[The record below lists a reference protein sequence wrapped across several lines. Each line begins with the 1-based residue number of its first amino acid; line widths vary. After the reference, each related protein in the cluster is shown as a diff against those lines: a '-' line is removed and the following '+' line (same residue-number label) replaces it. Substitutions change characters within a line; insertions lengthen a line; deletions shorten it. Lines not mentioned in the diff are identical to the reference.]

1 MSEFNDP
8 ELRQELARLSGPYPD
23 DNAAFEAWHRRVGQA
38 RRRRA
43 VAWTTAAALSLLVGT
58 VGVAALNHPGRHT
71 LVPGKSA
78 DSSADVSISSTT
90 EAKDSSTTESTEPST
105 TESTV
110 VETTPITEPMDTTV
124 PETQVEATA
133 AAGNGSNS
141 GPPKT
146 HAPATSTAPV
156 ATAAPTSDS
165 TFASPGGSITVRRD
179 GDRLTVAGT
188 APAGGFEVT
197 DDKRSGNR
205 VAVTFESNDHR
216 WTISVRV
223 VAGVVTPTVSDK
235 PKEHQDTVPGSTDE
249 RGHGDGH
256 N

>member
-1 MSEFNDP
+1 MSEFDDP
-8 ELRQELARLSGPYPD
+8 DLRQQLARLSGPYPD
-23 DNAAFEAWHRRVGQA
+23 DNVAFDAWQRRVGQA

-43 VAWTTAAALSLLVGT
+43 VVWTTGAALSLLVGT
-58 VGVAALNHPGRHT
+58 VGVAALNNPARHT

-110 VETTPITEPMDTTV
+110 VETTPITEAMDTSV
-124 PETQVEATA
+124 PETEVQATQPA
-133 AAGNGSNS
+133 ANGSNG

-156 ATAAPTSDS
+156 ATPAPSGDS
-165 TFASPGGSITVRRD
+165 TFPSPGGSITVRRD
-179 GDRLTVAGT
+179 GDRLTVVAT

-197 DDKRSGNR
+197 ENKRSGNR
-205 VAVTFESNDHR
+205 VEVTFESNDHR
-216 WTISVRV
+216 FTISVRV
-223 VAGVVTPTVSDK
+223 VDGVVTPSISDK
-235 PKEHQDTVPGSTDE
+235 GKEHQDSVPGSTDE
-249 RGHGDGH
+249 RGHGDGD

>member
-8 ELRQELARLSGPYPD
+8 DLRHELARLSGPYPD
-23 DNAAFEAWHRRVGQA
+23 DNAAFDAWQRRVGQA

-43 VAWTTAAALSLLVGT
+43 VAWTTGAALSLLVGT
-58 VGVAALNHPGRHT
+58 VGVAALNNPGRHT

-78 DSSADVSISSTT
+78 DSSADVSTSSTT

-110 VETTPITEPMDTTV
+110 VETTPITEAMDTSV
-124 PETQVEATA
+124 PETEVVATE
-133 AAGNGSNS
+133 AAGDGSNS

-146 HAPATSTAPV
+146 HAPATSAPV
-156 ATAAPTSDS
+156 ATAAPTDDS
-165 TFASPGGSITVRRD
+165 TFPSPGGSITVRRD
-179 GDRLTVAGT
+179 GDRLTVVAT
-188 APAGGFEVT
+188 APTAGFEMT
-197 DDKRSGNR
+197 ENKRSGNR
-205 VAVTFESNDHR
+205 VEVTFESNDHR

-223 VAGVVTPTVSDK
+223 VNGVVTPSVSDK
-235 PKEHQDTVPGSTDE
+235 PKEHQDTVPGSTEE
-249 RGHGDGH
+249 RRHGGGD